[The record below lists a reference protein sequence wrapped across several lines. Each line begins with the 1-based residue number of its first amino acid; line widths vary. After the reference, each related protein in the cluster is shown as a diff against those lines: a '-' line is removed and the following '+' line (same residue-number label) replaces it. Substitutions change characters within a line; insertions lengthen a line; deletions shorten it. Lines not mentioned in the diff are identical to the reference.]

1 MKKTFAI
8 SVLALALALAPYFAT
23 SIEAASKA
31 EQYLGDTVTCLDTV
45 RLKESR
51 ILDNQTIAFKMLD
64 GTMYLN
70 RLTAPCP
77 GLYISGGFSYES
89 SLPKLCVHDIIT
101 VVEKGSTIGSSCLLG
116 DKFWE
121 FNKEGTFENA
131 IKALKNG
138 LLEELVSED
147 AFQ

>member
-8 SVLALALALAPYFAT
+8 SVLALSLMLAPFFAT
-23 SIEAASKA
+23 PIMAESKA
-31 EQYLGDTVTCLDTV
+31 EKYLGETVTCLDTV

-51 ILDNQTIAFKMLD
+51 VLDNQTIAFKMLD

-77 GLYISGGFSYES
+77 GLYISGGFSYET

-101 VVEKGSTIGSSCLLG
+101 VVEKGSMIGSSCLLG
-116 DKFWE
+116 DKFWK
-121 FNKEGTFENA
+121 FDKEGTYENTV
-131 IKALKNG
+131 KKLKNG
-138 LLEELVSED
+138 LLKELVSED
-147 AFQ
+147 AFK